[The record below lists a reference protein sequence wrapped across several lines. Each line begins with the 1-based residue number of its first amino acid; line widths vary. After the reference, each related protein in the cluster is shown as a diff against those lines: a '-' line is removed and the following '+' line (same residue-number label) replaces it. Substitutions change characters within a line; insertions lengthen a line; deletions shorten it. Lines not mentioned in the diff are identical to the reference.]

1 MIIVVKLNLNK
12 INVIHLPNNRVTVMS
27 SLHHVLCIDEI
38 PTKKKKESEKH
49 NNHEESKP
57 TMPTIFWMQEP
68 THAYRFKRFRKFHSH

>member
-38 PTKKKKESEKH
+38 PTKKKKR
-49 NNHEESKP
+49 
-57 TMPTIFWMQEP
+57 I
-68 THAYRFKRFRKFHSH
+68 RKAQPP